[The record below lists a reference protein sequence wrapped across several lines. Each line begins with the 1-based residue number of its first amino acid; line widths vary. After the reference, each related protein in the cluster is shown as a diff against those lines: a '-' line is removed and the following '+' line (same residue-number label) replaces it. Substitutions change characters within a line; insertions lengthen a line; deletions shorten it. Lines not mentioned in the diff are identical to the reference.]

1 MNLANVQEGLYKSA
15 KRIKEYDFIQ
25 RTSIYSLL
33 NWIFCDLRPVARIAS
48 SLSPS
53 LLLNKVLG
61 QHSSNNSEF
70 LCAFSLYLSR
80 SLFLAVQDLY
90 CNLPSYIVKVINC
103 LLLTWVMC
111 VCMCASKTES
121 KRERERARECL
132 CVFCVASAPFTFG
145 AKATQLLSNVRGGVS
160 CPPKRRGSATFK

>member
-15 KRIKEYDFIQ
+15 EQIKEYDFIQ

-61 QHSSNNSEF
+61 QHSSNNSDF

-103 LLLTWVMC
+103 LLLT
-111 VCMCASKTES
+111 
-121 KRERERARECL
+121 
-132 CVFCVASAPFTFG
+132 
-145 AKATQLLSNVRGGVS
+145 
-160 CPPKRRGSATFK
+160 